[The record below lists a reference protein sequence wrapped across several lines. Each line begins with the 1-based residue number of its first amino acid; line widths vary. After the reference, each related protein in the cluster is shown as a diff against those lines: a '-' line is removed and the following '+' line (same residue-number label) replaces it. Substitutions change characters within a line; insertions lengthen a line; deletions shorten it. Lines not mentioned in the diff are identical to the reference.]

1 MPVESLVVP
10 ADVNHPGYASAL
22 RTQLQWQ
29 TTNAANERKRF
40 QIIMEDWTIAY
51 NLIAA
56 SCTKHAPQLK
66 QIPGHAP
73 TPHHRPQGET
83 EDGGG
88 ETERQGGG
96 ETDDREAQPAMRSP
110 CISEP
115 RTFRAHAQSP
125 MNSKPVIGAP

>member
-1 MPVESLVVP
+1 MVDECLSLNGVLPVVKGEPSPRISTIIDMPVESLVVP

-40 QIIMEDWTIAY
+40 QIIMEDWTTAY

-66 QIPGHAP
+66 QVLRDNCAITNVPGQYYDGPRAYLYLPETAP
-73 TPHHRPQGET
+73 PP
-83 EDGGG
+83 
-88 ETERQGGG
+88 
-96 ETDDREAQPAMRSP
+96 
-110 CISEP
+110 
-115 RTFRAHAQSP
+115 
-125 MNSKPVIGAP
+125 K